1 MEFYNNTFCVT
12 GRELIKSDENPDGVI
27 SMIMYKKLQN
37 SGRIMVVKRGC
48 RLSPAL
54 IVYASIPERYKKLL
68 AEKGIT
74 LQTIKNE
81 VEAALQTDFE
91 ARDWFATHKIQD
103 GSPDGRNLPPEKQ
116 LEYSINAELLNALH
130 HIVNDRIAMRRMLN
144 NSTKNIW
151 PKLAEKVSALKT
163 KLGHTL
169 PDNPRRLNKRL
180 TEYRKSGYISLVSG
194 KFMNNNAK
202 RVAMPEQEAML
213 RKLLSYRNNLDNEQ
227 VKDAYNIVANGL
239 DWETISAGTVANYRK
254 KWNLETFGGRK
265 GETAFDNER
274 AMLIKRKAP
283 TLPLVYWTSDGW
295 DAELL
300 YQKTEVDDKG
310 NSRTTYHNRKTMVVV
325 LDPAANYPVGFA
337 IGDQENKELI
347 RQAFRNA
354 VNHTAELFGQRHKV
368 LQVQSDNYGRKG
380 LLPFYEAV
388 SDKYTPARVKNAK
401 AKVIEP
407 YFKRLNKKY
416 CQLMP
421 NWSGFG
427 VKSKNQPNADYLNK
441 IRHTFPDES
450 GVIIQLERI
459 IEMERA
465 AAINKYRA
473 AYLELPDSDKRLLTE
488 ADYLHLLGE
497 TTGYTNR
504 ISHAGMVATIE
515 GVKREYD
522 CFDPGFRR
530 LNYVDWTL
538 KYDPATPERVLAEN
552 PEGTIRYLL
561 QEKYVQPMALYDRK
575 DPDCD
580 QLNQVRGFNKNLKLT
595 IMAGMREDHQL
606 VQGIFDNNPQLNDTL
621 AKMLL
626 VDSNGQHK
634 DNKSALRLGNV
645 RKQLARHEENEK
657 KQKEEDFEAA
667 QLEYYKSKVDISK
680 YLNQ

>member
-12 GRELIKSDENPDGVI
+12 GRELIKSDENPEGIMSKAMYDKQVI
-27 SMIMYKKLQN
+27 QR
-37 SGRIMVVKRGC
+37 RIKVVKRGC

-54 IVYASIPERYKKLL
+54 IDYSSIPDRYKKLL

-74 LQTIKNE
+74 PQPRKNQIE
-81 VEAALQTDFE
+81 QHLETDFD
-91 ARDWFATHKIQD
+91 ARDYFAGHEL
-103 GSPDGRNLPPEKQ
+103 SDGRNLPADKQ
-116 LEYSINAELLNALH
+116 IEYSTNAELLNALH
-130 HIVNDRIAMRRMLN
+130 KIVNDRIALRKALGG
-144 NSTKNIW
+144 STRNIW
-151 PKLAEKVSALKT
+151 PTLAEQVSALKT
-163 KLGHTL
+163 RLGHTL
-169 PDNPRRLNKRL
+169 PDNPRRLHKRL
-180 TEYRKSGYISLVSG
+180 TEYRKQGYISLISG
-194 KFMNNNAK
+194 KFLNNNAK
-202 RVAMPEQEAML
+202 KVAMQDQEATLRQLL
-213 RKLLSYRNNLDNEQ
+213 RKHNNLDNEQ
-227 VKDAYNIVANGL
+227 VRELYNIVASKL
-239 DWETISAGTVANYRK
+239 EWETISAATVANYRK
-254 KWNLETFGGRK
+254 KWNLETFGGQK
-265 GETAFDNER
+265 GETAFDNTR

-283 TLPLVYWTSDGW
+283 ALPLVYWTSDGW

-300 YQKTEVDDKG
+300 YQKTEIDKDG
-310 NSRTTYHNRKTMVVV
+310 NSRTTYHNRKTIVVV
-325 LDPAANYPVGFA
+325 LDPAANYPVGYA

-380 LLPFYEAV
+380 LLPFYEAL

-401 AKVIEP
+401 SKVIEP

-416 CQLMP
+416 CQFMP

-427 VKSKNQPNADYLNK
+427 VKSKNQPNADYLNN
-441 IRHTFPDES
+441 IRHTFPDEA
-450 GVIIQLERI
+450 GVIMQLERI

-473 AYLELPDSDKRLLTE
+473 AYEELPAADKRLLTE
-488 ADYLHLLGE
+488 AEYLHLLGE

-522 CFDPGFRR
+522 CFDPGFRK
-530 LNYVDWTL
+530 LNYVNWTL
-538 KYDPATPERVLAEN
+538 KYDPANPERVLAEN

-561 QEKYVQPMALYDRK
+561 QEKYVQPMALYDRREG
-575 DPDCD
+575 DSD
-580 QLNQVRGFNKNLKLT
+580 QLQLVRGFNKNLKDE
-595 IMAGMREDHQL
+595 IMVGMREDHQL
-606 VQGIFDNNPQLNDTL
+606 VQGLFQDNPQLNDTL
-621 AKMLL
+621 AKLVL

-634 DNKSALRLGNV
+634 DPKSAQRLGH
-645 RKQLARHEENEK
+645 ARRMLQAYEEQEK
-657 KQKEEDFEAA
+657 KAQEQDLEAA

>member
-1 MEFYNNTFCVT
+1 MEFYNNIMCVS
-12 GRELIKSDENPDGVI
+12 GRELIQSEENQDGVI
-27 SMIMYKKLQN
+27 SKAMYDKLVIQK
-37 SGRIMVVKRGC
+37 RIKVLKRGC

-54 IVYASIPERYKKLL
+54 IEYASIPDRYKKQL

-74 LQTIKNE
+74 PQPRKNAI
-81 VEAALQTDFE
+81 EAHLQTDPD
-91 ARDWFATHKIQD
+91 ARAFYAEHTL
-103 GSPDGRNLPPEKQ
+103 SDGRHLTDEKQ
-116 LEYSINAELLNALH
+116 LEYSINAELLDA
-130 HIVNDRIAMRRMLN
+130 IRRITNDRIALRKALGG
-144 NSTKNIW
+144 STRNIW
-151 PKLAEKVSALKT
+151 PNLAEQVAALKT
-163 KLGHTL
+163 RLGHSL

-180 TEYRKSGYISLVSG
+180 AEYRRSGYISLVSG
-194 KFMNNNAK
+194 KFLNNNAK
-202 RVAMPEQEAML
+202 RVAMPQQEAML
-213 RKLLSYRNNLDNEQ
+213 RKLLGYRNNLDNEQ

-325 LDPAANYPVGFA
+325 LDPAANYPVGYA

-354 VNHTAELFGQRHKV
+354 VNHTAELFGQRHRV

-380 LLPFYEAV
+380 LSPFYEAV

-401 AKVIEP
+401 SKVIEP
-407 YFKRLNKKY
+407 YFKRINKKY

-427 VKSKNQPNADYLNK
+427 IKSKNQPNADYLNK

-450 GVIIQLERI
+450 GVIMQLERI

-465 AAINKYRA
+465 ATINKYRA
-473 AYLELPDSDKRLLTE
+473 AYNELPDADKRLLSE

-497 TTGYTNR
+497 TTGRTNR
-504 ISHAGMVATIE
+504 LSHAGMIATIG

-522 CFDPGFRR
+522 CFEPGFRK
-530 LNYVDWTL
+530 LDYVDWTL
-538 KYDPATPERVLAEN
+538 KFDPASPERVLAEN
-552 PEGTIRYLL
+552 PEGTIRYML
-561 QEKYVQPMALYDRK
+561 QEKYIQPMALYDRK
-575 DPDCD
+575 DGDSD
-580 QLNQVRGFNKNLKLT
+580 QLQLVRGFNKNLKQD
-595 IMAGMREDHQL
+595 IMAGMRADHQL
-606 VQGIFDNNPQLNDTL
+606 VQGLFQDNPQLNDTL
-621 AKMLL
+621 AKMMLC
-626 VDSNGQHK
+626 DSNGQHK
-634 DNKSALRLGNV
+634 DQKAALRLGNA
-645 RKQLARHEENEK
+645 RKQLARYEAKEK
-657 KQKEEDFEAA
+657 KQQEEDFEAA